1 MFTLCVILWFSMM
14 FIENTFFNMST
25 YGTAINALIVKYS
38 SQLFKYICIC
48 INSLQYK
55 TGFMSISK
63 ANSWNLD
70 FIYLECMYRS
80 LRVFFCVSV
89 FGCSFICLWEK
100 NSVYFYYQ
108 DFSELHNFNVNE
120 KYQSEYILFIEMK
133 HSHLEI
139 CMVEK

>member
-1 MFTLCVILWFSMM
+1 MM

-63 ANSWNLD
+63 ANFKKWNLD

-80 LRVFFCVSV
+80 LRVFFVSLFSV
-89 FGCSFICLWEK
+89 VPLYVYKIRILFIFITKTFQSCII
-100 NSVYFYYQ
+100 STYV
-108 DFSELHNFNVNE
+108 

-139 CMVEK
+139 CIVEK

>member
-1 MFTLCVILWFSMM
+1 MM

-38 SQLFKYICIC
+38 SQLFKYICMC
-48 INSLQYK
+48 INSLHYK

-63 ANSWNLD
+63 ANSLKTK
-70 FIYLECMYRS
+70 FRFYTFGMY
-80 LRVFFCVSV
+80 VSV
-89 FGCSFICLWEK
+89 FESFFVSLF
-100 NSVYFYYQ
+100 SVVPLYVYKIRILFIFITKTFQSCIISTY
-108 DFSELHNFNVNE
+108 V

-139 CMVEK
+139 CIVEK